1 MRYSKQRELVLRTV
15 EQLCDHPT
23 AEEIFDKAAPEC
35 PGLSLGTV
43 YRNLNSL
50 VEAGMVRRVSIPGRA
65 DRFDHT
71 LCWHSH
77 LYCTACGGVV
87 DADVDEKQV
96 MRLVRRQKD
105 VVVQDCAVV
114 LFGLCEA
121 CAKKDGFYWNTLTLN
136 TTKRLRSWCVRLT
149 TPRRWPLY
157 TAMAVSRT
165 STMAS
170 ASRACWWISAT
181 ACAISPRM
189 QTSSSSTPAPCVSTP
204 SSACSAMWVH

>member
-1 MRYSKQRELVLRTV
+1 MRYSKQRELVLHTV

-23 AEEIFDKAAPEC
+23 AEEIYDTAAKEC

-96 MRLVRRQKD
+96 MKLVRNQKG
-105 VVVQDCAVV
+105 VVQDCAVHAPKSRQKAE
-114 LFGLCEA
+114 LPQKDSEICGFPLALMAERGYT
-121 CAKKDGFYWNTLTLN
+121 KKSF
-136 TTKRLRSWCVRLT
+136 
-149 TPRRWPLY
+149 
-157 TAMAVSRT
+157 
-165 STMAS
+165 
-170 ASRACWWISAT
+170 
-181 ACAISPRM
+181 
-189 QTSSSSTPAPCVSTP
+189 
-204 SSACSAMWVH
+204 